1 MFKYKG
7 EKNMSELKLTVE
19 IVAAVGSF
27 LTGIVMLITM
37 IRVVSRLKFK
47 EEVIYGGEAKKR
59 FEMINGKELKDEFK
73 IDPYEYEGGKNKII
87 PRLEFEKCRY
97 NSLLMEPKFKKCKKR
112 VRFIDENRTVHT
124 WYLK

>member
-1 MFKYKG
+1 
-7 EKNMSELKLTVE
+7 MSELKLSIE
-19 IVAAVGSF
+19 ILTAVGSF

-47 EEVIYGGEAKKR
+47 EEVVYGGEAEKR
-59 FEMINGKELKDEFK
+59 FKMINGKELKDEFK

-97 NSLLMEPKFKKCKKR
+97 NSLLIEPKFKKCKKR
-112 VRFIDENRTVHT
+112 VRYITKEGEKRMVHT

>member
-1 MFKYKG
+1 
-7 EKNMSELKLTVE
+7 MSRVELSIE
-19 IVAAVGSF
+19 ILAAVGSF
-27 LTGIVMLITM
+27 LSGIVMLITM

-47 EEVIYGGEAKKR
+47 EEVIYGEEARLRYEKIKDT
-59 FEMINGKELKDEFK
+59 ELKDEFK
-73 IDPYEYEGGKNKII
+73 IDPYKFEGGKNKIV

-112 VRFIDENRTVHT
+112 VRYFDKEKNVYT